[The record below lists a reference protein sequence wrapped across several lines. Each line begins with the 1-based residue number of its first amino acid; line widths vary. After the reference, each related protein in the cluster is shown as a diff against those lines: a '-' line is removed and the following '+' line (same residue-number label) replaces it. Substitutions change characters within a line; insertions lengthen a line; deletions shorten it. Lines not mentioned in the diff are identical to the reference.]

1 MPLLKNSGRGVSW
14 FSVEGTSIND
24 VRRFLRRFLRFF
36 WPPSSPNLNLQQ
48 LDQPTL
54 FWHFLKKITTT
65 GWSANSQIKWT
76 GLILM
81 IHTTHI
87 FVFFVPTSSLHWWF
101 CDVWTKKKHDLG
113 FIYLYTSHWHFEFL
127 SDFLTAHDSRWSFF
141 FPLWEEWTYYDFI
154 IQMFHTFRLGQ
165 S

>member
-81 IHTTHI
+81 IHTTYI

-101 CDVWTKKKHDLG
+101 CDVWTKKKTWSRIHLS
-113 FIYLYTSHWHFEFL
+113 LYES
-127 SDFLTAHDSRWSFF
+127 LTFWISLRLFDGSRFTMIFF
-141 FPLWEEWTYYDFI
+141 FSSLGRVNLLW
-154 IQMFHTFRLGQ
+154 FHHTNVPYF
-165 S
+165 

>member
-1 MPLLKNSGRGVSW
+1 MSKK
-14 FSVEGTSIND
+14 
-24 VRRFLRRFLRFF
+24 
-36 WPPSSPNLNLQQ
+36 LQV
-48 LDQPTL
+48 LVWCSRCKL
-54 FWHFLKKITTT
+54 FWNALDSTLVIFLTFFEKNDWMKCK
-65 GWSANSQIKWT
+65 SSKSQIKWT

-127 SDFLTAHDSRWSFF
+127 SDFLSAHDSRWSFF

-154 IQMFHTFRLGQ
+154 IQMFHTFSPGQ